1 MPAMAER
8 LLTTRELNRALL
20 ARQLLLDRSETSVPR
35 AIERMGGLQTQY
47 APSGYLG
54 LWSRVADFRRPV
66 LTAAM
71 EGHRVFTG
79 TLMRIT
85 IHTVSA
91 RDYPLFS
98 EGVRASRRKAFLGH
112 PGGELSASDMPRVAR
127 MVRRALAN
135 GPRRADELSAIVRDA
150 GYPHFA
156 WVGAGLW
163 VDLIRVPPSAT
174 WDRRKAD
181 LYDLAERWVAPS
193 GATEDDGLR
202 HLVRRYLGG
211 FGPAPLADVANWA
224 GVTVTTL
231 RPVVE
236 RMRLRR
242 FRAEDGG
249 TLLDVPGAPLPDA
262 DTRPPVRF
270 LPTWDATLLAHARR
284 TQLLPEEYRTRIFS
298 IKTPHSLCTF
308 LVDGAVAGAWR
319 FDGDRV
325 LLDPFE
331 KLPVRVRR
339 EVEDEAARLAAWH
352 APENG

>member
-1 MPAMAER
+1 MRAMAER
-8 LLTTRELNRALL
+8 VLTTRELNRALL
-20 ARQLLLDRSETSVPR
+20 ARQLLLDRSEKSITR

-54 LWSRVADFRRPV
+54 LWSRVSDFRRHT

-71 EGHRVFTG
+71 ERHRVFTG

-98 EGVRASRRKAFLGH
+98 EGVRASRRKAFLGS
-112 PGGELSASDMPRVAR
+112 PGSELSASEMPRV
-127 MVRRALAN
+127 
-135 GPRRADELSAIVRDA
+135 
-150 GYPHFA
+150 
-156 WVGAGLW
+156 
-163 VDLIRVPPSAT
+163 
-174 WDRRKAD
+174 
-181 LYDLAERWVAPS
+181 LYDLADRWVPPS
-193 GATEDDGLR
+193 GATEEDGLR

-211 FGPAPLADVANWA
+211 FGPAPLADIANWA
-224 GVTVTTL
+224 GVTMTTL

-249 TLLDVPGAPLPDA
+249 TLFDVPGAPLPNA

-284 TQLLPEEYRTRIFS
+284 TQVLPEEHRARIFS
-298 IKTPHSLCTF
+298 IKTPHSLCTL
-308 LVDGAVAGAWR
+308 LVDGAVAGVWR
-319 FDGDRV
+319 VDGKRVVVDSFD
-325 LLDPFE
+325 P
-331 KLPVRVRR
+331 LPARVRR
-339 EVEDEAARLAAWH
+339 EVEDEAARLSAWY
-352 APENG
+352 APEGG